1 MRLLVLILVV
11 LNGAY
16 FAWWHFQSPA
26 PVVPSTPRAT
36 DTPSL
41 TLLSERPPT
50 AGTAG
55 PVADAARAEALVRSI
70 EDAGFL
76 VTRRV
81 LEQEEVAG
89 YWVHLAPYSSRK
101 QALAAARD
109 LAEKGLKDY
118 YVVGEGENSNAVS
131 LGLFSEKFRAERRM
145 EYVRSLGYAPELTP
159 RYRTRQVF
167 WLDYDE
173 VGDQSL
179 TESLWHPEG
188 VADETAL
195 QRLVRNCS
203 TEPLD

>member
-1 MRLLVLILVV
+1 M
-11 LNGAY
+11 
-16 FAWWHFQSPA
+16 
-26 PVVPSTPRAT
+26 
-36 DTPSL
+36 
-41 TLLSERPPT
+41 
-50 AGTAG
+50 
-55 PVADAARAEALVRSI
+55 RSI